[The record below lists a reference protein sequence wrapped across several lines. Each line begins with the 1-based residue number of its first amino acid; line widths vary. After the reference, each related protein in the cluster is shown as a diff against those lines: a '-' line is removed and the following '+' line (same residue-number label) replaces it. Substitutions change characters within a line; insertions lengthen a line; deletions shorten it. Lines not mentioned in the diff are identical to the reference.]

1 VTVPEVRSCRIFE
14 CARGVSELVSIESE
28 VAPGTE
34 NPVCN
39 DTGRDLLA
47 AVPEAEEGGAE
58 SDDLSKDA
66 NDFVPHATDF
76 GAGFLTGSGLTG
88 LGCSTWGVL
97 ITVAEVSGSCG
108 ICAASVR
115 VMTAGTSCCAETFA
129 AILGETLLYDG
140 VAIDEIE
147 VLVESGE
154 PGVGVWA
161 IEVAGV
167 VSVTDEEVVGLSFEN
182 ETRRTGEDE
191 AGVAGGR

>member
-1 VTVPEVRSCRIFE
+1 MTVPEVRSCKIFA
-14 CARGVSELVSIESE
+14 CARGVSEVVSTESE

-34 NPVCN
+34 NPVCV

-47 AVPEAEEGGAE
+47 GVPEADEDGAE

-66 NDFVPHATDF
+66 NDLVPHATVF

-88 LGCSTWGVL
+88 LGSSTWGVL
-97 ITVAEVSGSCG
+97 TAVSAVSGSCG
-108 ICAASVR
+108 ICAASVGAI
-115 VMTAGTSCCAETFA
+115 TAGASCCSGGFV
-129 AILGETLLYDG
+129 AILGDTLLYDG

-154 PGVGVWA
+154 PGVGVCA

-167 VSVTDEEVVGLSFEN
+167 VSVTDEEAVGLSFEN